1 MQSSSDLWYNVHV
14 SMNITLTTLDIAVL
28 GVYAMLVVG
37 VGLFMGRKV
46 KNAGDFF
53 SGGKKVPWWMGAIS
67 SYMAMISCFVFIAYA
82 QIGYEDGLVGV
93 TVFWS
98 TAFAI
103 LVGTLFFARR
113 WQRANLATPV
123 EYLERRY
130 GPGVRQAVGWCG
142 VGFRVLD
149 NTVRLYTLGVIAS
162 QFLGVS
168 LAAGIVLGALLVLAY
183 TLTGGLWS
191 VLVTDIVQC
200 AALMAVA
207 ITILPLSL
215 NAVGGLGAL
224 YRAVPEHFSF
234 FGGHRGTLCFLAAY
248 YLIVFIKYN
257 GSWSFVQRLAS
268 VPNERDAVKMGLLSS
283 AIFFAFP
290 ILAVLPAI
298 AARVYLPDLPPEM
311 HERSYIEM
319 CTRLLPP
326 GMLGLMVAA
335 MLAASLSTLAAEFN
349 VTSSVFT
356 TDIYRRIFRK
366 NAGEREILLVARIA
380 TLGVAALIAFGAL
393 FVSGLGGAFEANK
406 LLMALF
412 GVPIVIPSVFGILWK
427 KPNTKG
433 VYICIAAGVI
443 SGLLLKTCWKGL
455 SWEVST
461 LIQIGVCFAGF
472 FGGAL
477 LGTPR
482 RERENRDDLFA
493 TLDYIH
499 KEELVTNDNCHNCS
513 QIANS
518 NSTRSTRSTRLSN
531 PVKDTKGG
539 GKHDRL

>member
-1 MQSSSDLWYNVHV
+1 MNMQ
-14 SMNITLTTLDIAVL
+14 TPLTSVDFAVL
-28 GVYAMLVVG
+28 GAYVALVLG
-37 VGLFMGRKV
+37 AGLFMGRFV
-46 KNAGDFF
+46 KSSGDFF
-53 SGGKKVPWWMGAIS
+53 SGGKKVPWWMGAVS

-103 LVGTLFFARR
+103 LVGTFLFARR

-123 EYLERRY
+123 DYLERRY
-130 GPGVRQAVGWCG
+130 GPGVRQVVSWAG
-142 VGFRVLD
+142 VAFRVLD

-168 LAAGIVLGALLVLAY
+168 LTAGIALGALLVLGY

-191 VLVTDIVQC
+191 VLVTDIIQC
-200 AALMAVA
+200 VALMAVA
-207 ITILPLSL
+207 LTILPLSL

-224 YRAVPEHFSF
+224 YDAVPGHFSLF
-234 FGGHRGTLCFLAAY
+234 NGHRGTLWFLAAY

-290 ILAVLPAI
+290 VLAVLPAV

-356 TDIYRRIFRK
+356 NDIYRRIFRR
-366 NAGEREILLVARIA
+366 NAGEREALLVARLA

-427 KPNTKG
+427 RPNTKG
-433 VYICIAAGVI
+433 VYLCLALGVA
-443 SGLLLKTCWKGL
+443 SGILLKTCWSGL
-455 SWEVST
+455 SWEAGT
-461 LIQIGVCFAGF
+461 FIQVGVCFAGF

-477 LGTPR
+477 LGTPQK
-482 RERENRDDLFA
+482 ERES
-493 TLDYIH
+493 
-499 KEELVTNDNCHNCS
+499 KEELFASLNFSRKEHKEHKERLFTNGNCHNCS
-513 QIANS
+513 QITNI
-518 NSTRSTRSTRLSN
+518 NECGN
-531 PVKDTKGG
+531 VKV
-539 GKHDRL
+539 